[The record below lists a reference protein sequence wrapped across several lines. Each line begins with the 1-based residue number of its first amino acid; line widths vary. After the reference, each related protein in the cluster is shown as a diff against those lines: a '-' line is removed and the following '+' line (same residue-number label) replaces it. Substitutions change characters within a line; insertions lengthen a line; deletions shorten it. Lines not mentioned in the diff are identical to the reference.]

1 MDSTNGRRKRKNI
14 VSQNF
19 SNTLMKST
27 EFHGST
33 SIKSTNA
40 PILQN
45 NNSNNTSIVQFDCRI
60 GRSKTN
66 LFNTQELLPK
76 EIMGSS
82 SSHAS
87 LNCSAFSEVV
97 NPFYVQQN
105 QSHGVQFCQP
115 SREQA
120 IRSISKILDF
130 DNNSEEDE
138 NDDNIIGHF
147 KSDLYSKAEIQV

>member
-1 MDSTNGRRKRKNI
+1 MDVLAG
-14 VSQNF
+14 
-19 SNTLMKST
+19 
-27 EFHGST
+27 
-33 SIKSTNA
+33 
-40 PILQN
+40 
-45 NNSNNTSIVQFDCRI
+45 IVQFDCRI

-105 QSHGVQFCQP
+105 QSHGNF
-115 SREQA
+115 
-120 IRSISKILDF
+120 
-130 DNNSEEDE
+130 
-138 NDDNIIGHF
+138 
-147 KSDLYSKAEIQV
+147 